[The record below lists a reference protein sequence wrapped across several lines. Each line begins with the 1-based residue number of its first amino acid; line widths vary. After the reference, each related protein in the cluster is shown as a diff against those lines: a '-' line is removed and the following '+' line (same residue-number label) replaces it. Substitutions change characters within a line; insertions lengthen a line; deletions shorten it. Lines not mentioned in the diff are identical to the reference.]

1 MGNSSSGA
9 AKDKPSPSP
18 LLDKHAG
25 TSNCS
30 TIVPGTVTT
39 SASMKLPMPDR
50 DTLEEKFNKV
60 LVSRYAFFCKLQKK
74 G

>member
-9 AKDKPSPSP
+9 AKEKPAPSPMMGNRT
-18 LLDKHAG
+18 G

-60 LVSRYAFFCKLQKK
+60 LVSIFYWL
-74 G
+74 